1 MGEQPVEEEDSGR
14 STLARTLKMLRERAG
29 KSLGQLA
36 EDTAYDKSY
45 LCRLES
51 GERLSKRPVM
61 ADLDGYYRTGDLLV
75 GLWRLAHRD
84 VFKVKY
90 KAFMRYEADAVIMHK
105 YMQAIPGLLQT
116 EEFAREVLSAA
127 PGPLG
132 EGEVEEQVAARV
144 GRQELLRRDPAPHIR
159 VLLDESVL
167 RRPAADPEVWRG
179 QLEHLVESAGKPSV
193 VLQVLPFAAGVHDL
207 MGGSLSL
214 LWQSDGSAVAY
225 LEGNKFGELIEDAER
240 VCTYRLSYDQIRDR
254 ALSPPDSVAFIE
266 GILKEYA

>member
-1 MGEQPVEEEDSGR
+1 MGEQPAEEEDSGR
-14 STLARTLKMLRERAG
+14 STLARALKVLRERAG
-29 KSLGQLA
+29 KSLAQLA

-61 ADLDGYYRTGDLLV
+61 VDLDAYYGTGDLLV

-84 VFKVKY
+84 VFKVQY

-105 YMQAIPGLLQT
+105 YMQVMPGLLQT
-116 EEFAREVLSAA
+116 EEYAREVLSSA
-127 PGPLG
+127 PGPLS
-132 EGEVEEQVAARV
+132 EGEIEEQVAVRV

-167 RRPAADPEVWRG
+167 RRPAADPDVWRG
-179 QLEHLVESAGKPSV
+179 QLQRLVDSAGEPSI
-193 VLQVLPFAAGVHDL
+193 VLQVLPFTAGVHDL

-225 LEGNKFGELIEDAER
+225 LEGNKFGELIEDAEK
-240 VCTYRLSYDQIRDR
+240 VSAYRLSYDQIRDR

-266 GILKEYA
+266 CILKE